1 MSLISE
7 RLLTRFIF
15 PPVLEI
21 FYVLISIFK
30 LIAYN
35 PYKIYNN
42 FAHNVSQHESVRD
55 LIKLRFFFFFKFT
68 MPRLFLAFLKGSTNV
83 HI

>member
-1 MSLISE
+1 MSLVSE

-55 LIKLRFFFFFKFT
+55 LIKLRFFFFFQIHNAKTFFG
-68 MPRLFLAFLKGSTNV
+68 LFEREY
-83 HI
+83 

>member
-1 MSLISE
+1 MSLVSE

-55 LIKLRFFFFFKFT
+55 LIKLRFFFFQIHNAKPFFG
-68 MPRLFLAFLKGSTNV
+68 LFEREY
-83 HI
+83 